1 MGSAQDLLLRAAVSP
16 RCQGWDPAEMY
27 TLEMYEKFVSI
38 TGDDFSVEN
47 AADTKVLKVRGFDTH
62 M

>member
-1 MGSAQDLLLRAAVSP
+1 VSP